1 MNIINK
7 RVSYIVAVA
16 ILIATTYTLG
26 VYNKLSFIEYLTI
39 IIMDVILIYS
49 ELFLINEDK
58 NKLLIILDVTVI
70 VLGLFLSIRD
80 FDFVYYIYY
89 VLALFQLMRNIKL
102 VYFYVISTITNI
114 LSLGVIVLTIKD
126 ETEMWYKLLIAIIIL
141 VVALTIT
148 SLISSVINQ
157 NRQVEDGK
165 KKILEENLKKTYA
178 YEQLKR
184 AYDELENYTV
194 LKERDRIAREMHDTV
209 GHNLTVT
216 LVELENFSAQ
226 KVKLEDKEEF
236 NYSIERVRKSLYDI
250 RTTLH
255 KIKDNSN
262 WLLEIDNF
270 INELKRQNV
279 VSINY
284 TREDPPDINMDVA
297 KCIYMVIQEAI
308 TNGIKHGDA
317 KAFIIAIKQD
327 EDNVILRIIDNG
339 KGTIA
344 YKKGFGLNSMEE
356 RVKDLKGKIEIESD
370 IDEGF
375 TITGYI
381 PKRGGDND

>member
-7 RVSYIVAVA
+7 RVSYIVAVS

-39 IIMDVILIYS
+39 ILMDVMIIYS
-49 ELFLINEDK
+49 ELFLINEEK
-58 NKLLIILDVTVI
+58 NKLLITLDGTVI
-70 VLGLFLSIRD
+70 LLGLFLSIRA
-80 FDFVYYIYY
+80 FDFIYYIYY
-89 VLALFQLMRNIKL
+89 ILALFQVMRNIKPI
-102 VYFYVISTITNI
+102 YFYVLSTITNI
-114 LSLGVIVLTIKD
+114 LSLGVIVLTSKD
-126 ETEMWYKLLIAIIIL
+126 ETEMWYKLLMAIIIL
-141 VVALTIT
+141 AVSLTII

-157 NRQVEDGK
+157 NRQVEEGK

-216 LVELENFSAQ
+216 LVELENFTVG
-226 KVKLEDKEEF
+226 KVKPENKEEF
-236 NYSIERVRKSLYDI
+236 NYIIERVRRSLYDI
-250 RTTLH
+250 RTTVH
-255 KIKDNSN
+255 KTKDNSN

-270 INELKRQNV
+270 IGGLKDQRV

-284 TREDPPDINMDVA
+284 IRDDIRDSKVDVA
-297 KCIYMVIQEAI
+297 KCIYGIIQEAI

-327 EDNVILRIIDNG
+327 EDNIIVRIIDNG
-339 KGTIA
+339 RGTIA
-344 YKKGFGLNSMEE
+344 YKKGFGLNSMDE
-356 RVKDLKGKIEIESD
+356 RAKALKGKIEIESD
-370 IDEGF
+370 IGEGF
-375 TITGYI
+375 TITAYI

>member
-1 MNIINK
+1 MNRIDK

-26 VYNKLSFIEYLTI
+26 VYNRLSFIEYLI
-39 IIMDVILIYS
+39 IISMDVILIYS
-49 ELFLINEDK
+49 ELFLINENK

-70 VLGLFLSIRD
+70 VFTLFLSIRD
-80 FDFVYYIYY
+80 FDFIYYIYY
-89 VLALFQLMRNIKL
+89 VLALFQLMRKVKPL
-102 VYFYVISTITNI
+102 YFYLLSTVTNI
-114 LSLGVIVLTIKD
+114 LSLGVIVFIIKD
-126 ETEMWYKLLIAIIIL
+126 ETQMWYKLLIAVIIL
-141 VVALTIT
+141 VVSLTIT

-157 NRQVEDGK
+157 NRLVEEGK
-165 KKILEENLKKTYA
+165 RKILEENLKKTYA

-184 AYDELENYTV
+184 AYDELENYTI

-216 LVELENFSAQ
+216 LVELENFAAQ

-284 TREDPPDINMDVA
+284 TREDPRDINMNVA

-327 EDNVILRIIDNG
+327 EENVIVRIIDNG

-356 RVKDLKGKIEIESD
+356 RVKDLRGKIEIESD

-375 TITGYI
+375 TITAYI